1 MGGVKTPWSRTINET
16 VRHLMGEMPG
26 GARAALPVNP
36 WDRLV
41 GSYLQLGSYARSE
54 LDLTA
59 GSHRLEASCGGRH
72 ADEASE
78 AVSAMLAE
86 AYRMQ

>member
-1 MGGVKTPWSRTINET
+1 MGGVKTPWPRTINET
-16 VRHLMGEMPG
+16 VRHLIGSMPG
-26 GARAALPVNP
+26 GARSSLPVSP
-36 WDRLV
+36 WDRLL

-59 GSHRLEASCGGRH
+59 GTHSLAESCGGRH